1 MSSEFAPIIMVAV
14 VWLVIGLPVI
24 LAKRAAGQKTPARR
38 NPAQA
43 PAETRPAAQ
52 ELPPER
58 LTTLTPSVSFSG
70 HDDSVYQGSMNA
82 VTGEGY
88 DPCHDEQMAEL
99 TLAEIEE
106 PAPAAAPQTPRKPQ
120 APPSSPSRPMHGSME
135 TVLTVPSSL

>member
-24 LAKRAAGQKTPARR
+24 LAKRVAGQKTPARR

-58 LTTLTPSVSFSG
+58 LTTLTPRVSFSG

-88 DPCHDEQMAEL
+88 DPCHNEQLAPLTALETAPLAAE
-99 TLAEIEE
+99 
-106 PAPAAAPQTPRKPQ
+106 
-120 APPSSPSRPMHGSME
+120 E
-135 TVLTVPSSL
+135 TVPGLRLSWTGSDVVRGLVMSEVLKRK